1 MDEVKVFGLLG
12 EKLSHSY
19 SKIIHE
25 AIEGK
30 YELFEV
36 SKENFDTFMNE
47 KNFDAIN
54 VTIPYKEMVI
64 PYLDFV
70 DEKANKIGA
79 VNTIV
84 KKDGKLYGYNTDY
97 DGFKYIILKKN
108 FEIKNSN
115 CLILGTG
122 GTSKTVYTVLNDLKA
137 KKIDKA
143 SRNGKDGALKYEKIN
158 YSDYDYIIN
167 TTPVGMYPN
176 IFSTIL
182 EKVNVK
188 GIIDVIYNPFRTKL
202 LSSNKNIKYSNGL
215 DMLIY
220 QAIKSH
226 EYFIDKPI
234 NEDKLLEIRRKL
246 KKSFLNIVLIGM
258 PGCGKTTISKK
269 LSEELDMIYIDTDS
283 LIEAKARMKI
293 DDIFS
298 KYGEKKFREIEK
310 EVIKDISIIQECII
324 STGGGVILNKDNV
337 DALMAN
343 GIIFY
348 INRSIDNIYQDLK
361 DRPLAKSREDLVNL
375 FEKRSELYQESSDY
389 IVDNNEDLNK
399 TIKKIKELIEEFYN
413 K

>member
-30 YELFEV
+30 YELLEV
-36 SKENFDTFMNE
+36 SKENFDTFMKE

-97 DGFKYIILKKN
+97 DGFKYIILKNN

-122 GTSKTVYTVLNDLKA
+122 GTSKTVYTVLKDLKA

-143 SRNGKDGALKYEKIN
+143 SRNGKDGALKYEEIN
-158 YSDYDYIIN
+158 YPDYDYIIN

-283 LIEAKARMKI
+283 LIEAKTRMKI
-293 DDIFS
+293 DEIFS

-375 FEKRSELYQESSDY
+375 FEKRSELYNESSDY
-389 IVDNNEDLNK
+389 IVDNNEDLSK